1 MEKIYRGM
9 ASGAENINKNFT
21 DIDNNFSKKDA
32 IETISGDKTFTGKV
46 IIKNQQQAKAVRT
59 NVAFGFSSLATL
71 TRIGNIVNLVI
82 KGAYKPSTGY
92 RALTETIPLGFR
104 PSIDTGIA
112 ATGMV
117 EGQGTVIPL
126 GWNVSPSGSMTS
138 SGGNGS
144 QLTVYATATWFTDDA
159 MVQ

>member
-1 MEKIYRGM
+1 MEKIYKGM
-9 ASGAENINKNFT
+9 ANGAETIDRNFT
-21 DIDNNFSKKDA
+21 DIDNKFSKKDA
-32 IETISGDKTFTGKV
+32 TETISGNKTFTGQV
-46 IIKNQQQAKAVRT
+46 TIQNQQQAKAVRT
-59 NVAFGFSSLATL
+59 NVPMGSGSLATL

-82 KGAYKPSTGY
+82 KGAYKPLAGY
-92 RALTETIPLGFR
+92 RNLTETIPLGFR
-104 PSIDTGIA
+104 PSIETGIA

-126 GWNVSPSGSMTS
+126 GWNVSSNGQMSS

-159 MVQ
+159 VVQ

>member
-9 ASGAENINKNFT
+9 ANGAETIDRNFT
-21 DIDNNFSKKDA
+21 EVDNTFSKKDA
-32 IETISGDKTFTGKV
+32 TETISGNKVFTGEV
-46 IIKNQQQAKAVRT
+46 TIENQQQIKVVKT
-59 NVAFGFSSLATL
+59 NVPMGFGSLATI
-71 TRIGNIVNLVI
+71 TRIGNIVTLVI
-82 KGAYKPSTGY
+82 KGAYKPSTGF
-92 RALTETIPLGFR
+92 RNLTETIPLGFR
-104 PSIDTGIA
+104 PSVETGIS

-126 GWNVSPSGSMTS
+126 GWNVSSNGQMSS

-159 MVQ
+159 VVQ